1 LPFTLAHPAAVLPLH
16 GHWRRGL
23 LPLAI
28 GSVAPDIP
36 YFLPH
41 RVALA
46 LPSGHT
52 LWGALTISAPLAAL
66 MLLIVV
72 LLREPLTAPLWGRHR
87 VLAARA
93 IDAFHREPWNW
104 VAAVPALLLGIGLHI
119 LWDSFTHRTGWI
131 VAHVAEF
138 EANVSPLPGY
148 PLELF
153 RALQYLSSVG
163 GLAAIAVWYRR
174 RVRSVGEA
182 APASPNVSQSARVLA
197 LALVAAAAI
206 AAGALAALRAGPRYG
221 SFHGTMYLT
230 TTAAIS
236 AAVVTYAIVGCVL
249 ALRDSRRQP

>member
-1 LPFTLAHPAAVLPLH
+1 MPFTLAHPAAVLPLH
-16 GHWRRGL
+16 GHWRHGL

-66 MLLIVV
+66 LLLIVV

-87 VLAARA
+87 VLAVRA
-93 IDAFHREPWNW
+93 IDGFRGDPWNW
-104 VAAVPALLLGIGLHI
+104 VAAVPAVVFGIVLHI
-119 LWDSFTHRTGWI
+119 LWDSFTHRNGWI

-138 EANVSPLPGY
+138 EANVSPLRRF

-163 GLAAIAVWYRR
+163 GLAVIAVWYRR
-174 RVRSVGEA
+174 RLGSVA
-182 APASPNVSQSARVLA
+182 APAPASPTESHSARRLA

-206 AAGALAALRAGPRYG
+206 ASGGLAALRAAPRYG
-221 SFHGTMYLT
+221 SFHGTTYLT

-236 AAVVTYAIVGCVL
+236 AAVMTYVIVGCVL
-249 ALRDSRRQP
+249 ALRESWRQR